1 MTNVLR
7 TASHRSGPGGGACAA
22 IGGRGVRSVEL
33 ERGGGSILPVCG
45 VNMESAVSLVK
56 LSNAFILFLRLG
68 CRLRSLVRTADFS
81 VLACRYLNL
90 DPSRQQT

>member
-33 ERGGGSILPVCG
+33 ERGGGSILYFRCAA
-45 VNMESAVSLVK
+45 S
-56 LSNAFILFLRLG
+56 IWR
-68 CRLRSLVRTADFS
+68 
-81 VLACRYLNL
+81 VLYLL
-90 DPSRQQT
+90 